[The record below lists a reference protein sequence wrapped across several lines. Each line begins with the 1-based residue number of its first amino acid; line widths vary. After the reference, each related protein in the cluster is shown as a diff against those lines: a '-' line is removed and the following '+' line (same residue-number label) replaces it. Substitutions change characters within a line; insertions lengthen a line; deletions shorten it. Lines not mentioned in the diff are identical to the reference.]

1 MTKQEFLTRLKSKL
15 SVLSTEEVN
24 ELLDEYSEYIQN
36 KISEGKSEQEAVSDF
51 GNVDELARE
60 ILKAYKIDDQYTQK
74 EDLSSQITNLL
85 NEIASALTKLFH
97 QLFDGISQRGFSNI
111 IVLIIEAI
119 LLCILLRIPFWII
132 QILGDILL
140 SILFPSLL
148 EALFVTAWNILCE
161 VGYTVF
167 AIMLLIRIIKKGKN
181 TSHNETANAQSTKRI
196 IDAEYT
202 EKDNNDHTGNNF

>member
-1 MTKQEFLTRLKSKL
+1 MTKQEFLTRLKLKL
-15 SVLSTEEVN
+15 SVLSTDEVN

-51 GNVDELARE
+51 GIVDELARE

-161 VGYTVF
+161 VGYTIF

-181 TSHNETANAQSTKRI
+181 TPHNETANAQSTKRI

-202 EKDNNDHTGNNF
+202 EKDNNDHKENNF